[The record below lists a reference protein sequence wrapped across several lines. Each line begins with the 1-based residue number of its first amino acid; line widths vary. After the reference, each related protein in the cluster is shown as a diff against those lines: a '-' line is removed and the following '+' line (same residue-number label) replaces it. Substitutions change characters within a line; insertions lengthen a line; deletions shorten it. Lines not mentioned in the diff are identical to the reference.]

1 MITHAATRRLGRPA
15 KPMNGWKLERLRMTR
30 TPRAIAL
37 AGTYLFFG
45 LLGPVTAKY
54 LQDIV
59 NRFGSGVQVII
70 AHPTPKDGIT
80 NYISQISQT
89 GLIVVIVIAAGAL
102 TFDARR
108 GLSTFLRTRTTSM
121 WQLIAPRFTVN
132 AAAAVTA
139 YTLGTLAAWYETAML
154 LGPPPAGA
162 MLAGL
167 LCGSVYLIFAVA
179 VTSAA
184 ASIARS
190 TLATIGLTI
199 AALLALPL
207 LGMIGPIHTWLP
219 STLVTAPITL
229 LGTSTLSDYLPA
241 LATATTATAL
251 LLTAATLQLKH
262 RDV

>member
-1 MITHAATRRLGRPA
+1 
-15 KPMNGWKLERLRMTR
+15 
-30 TPRAIAL
+30 
-37 AGTYLFFG
+37 
-45 LLGPVTAKY
+45 
-54 LQDIV
+54 
-59 NRFGSGVQVII
+59 
-70 AHPTPKDGIT
+70 
-80 NYISQISQT
+80 
-89 GLIVVIVIAAGAL
+89 
-102 TFDARR
+102 
-108 GLSTFLRTRTTSM
+108 M
-121 WQLIAPRFTVN
+121 WQLIAPRVTVN